1 MDPLTSLTG
10 NITGKVKSG
19 LKDYLSIFTK
29 NNILGFAIAMMLANT
44 VIEFSNVTIDS
55 VVMPTIEPILKRRK
69 SYNVTLGSITIDLTK
84 FIRSLLKLFI
94 LTIFIYI
101 LFKYTSAISLS
112 SSMGVTQ
119 IQKV

>member
-55 VVMPTIEPILKRRK
+55 VVMPTIDPILKRRK
-69 SYNVTLGSITIDLTK
+69 SYTIQLGSINIDLSK
-84 FIRSLLKLFI
+84 FIKSLLKLLI
-94 LTIFIYI
+94 LTLFIFI

>member
-1 MDPLTSLTG
+1 MDSFTSLTG

-19 LKDYLSIFTK
+19 LKDYISIFTK

-55 VVMPTIEPILKRRK
+55 IVMPTIEPILKRRK
-69 SYNVTLGSITIDLTK
+69 SYSVTLGSITIDLTK

-94 LTIFIYI
+94 LTIFIFI

-112 SSMGVTQ
+112 SSMGVTN